1 MMHENI
7 RDGEGKGKGRG
18 TMASVARGRRGAFLG
33 GLDSIY
39 VILTPTH
46 YFFLFL
52 TPSEIFDPSS
62 ASRPSENF
70 RRHFTLT

>member
-1 MMHENI
+1 MMHENN
-7 RDGEGKGKGRG
+7 REGKGQGKGRG

-46 YFFLFL
+46 CFF
-52 TPSEIFDPSS
+52 IFDPQ
-62 ASRPSENF
+62 
-70 RRHFTLT
+70 